1 MKKQLKKSLSLFL
14 AVLMLL
20 SCWVWVAPE
29 KAKAG
34 TATPYYVKIVS
45 NVTDT
50 GNENSSQLIINYKDT
65 NGKGDSGRKVVDFGQ
80 MSWDGNST
88 IFSGPIDGWPVSFT
102 WTWNIDDG
110 RAEEHQNITFYVGGT
125 EDTCTTQLWKDNYN
139 FTNPIIGTSYLNLS
153 ATLSTSYNPK
163 FTEIT
168 EMKTTDVAVNK
179 MPNGAA
185 VTTNVEVTAGK
196 DQYGVGWVAAL
207 PTDFTY
213 SLSYTDDSG
222 NEKTLDSSKAS
233 IAAVSGKPEAKVTIQ
248 DDIQTLFPEAN
259 SGKIYAKAT
268 YGSKSKSVA
277 INMGFPNYQA
287 TFKGNGGLIGAVSG
301 EARDEVVITKNNK
314 LYYKSVI
321 GRAPEF
327 ATRDGFVLMGY
338 YSDDNA
344 DAAGF
349 ITENNKFTGTKF
361 IDDETTV
368 PTQGDTVWYAAW
380 QAAPLNVTFVTAD
393 NQFIATIEGRHNNYL
408 TATNMYN
415 GLSELNKNIKEAYKG
430 NGSVKFNSKYEPI
443 YTDGATNYNFAGW
456 KIIESTDESLI
467 GKVEDGNN
475 HAVITND
482 VTFQAIY
489 KKADAETYTV
499 SFYDGDGK
507 VFKYTDK
514 DGNEVTASKG
524 GYNYRDDVTMP
535 ETVPTKVQD
544 EVYSYEFIG
553 WANRLVNDKGEQ
565 TGPDFH
571 AVDENDKDAQGARIV
586 YTHKDA
592 AEFTVTG
599 NASYVPV
606 FRMIPREYSVTY
618 NYTVNGGATESVTIK
633 GYHYGDNP
641 VMPAISDNYTENG
654 LRYYIDGWKVG
665 TAQNKLQLNA
675 IVIEGNTDLT
685 AGYGAPK
692 TAEYVVNFYGKDVD
706 GEKDILLNEGNN
718 TYKHNLTVAVPDVP
732 QNIDTAEALYTFAG
746 WSPAVPEKYKATA
759 DAEYRATYTKHE
771 YADVHFYNY
780 DGTLLYKLDG
790 KENSFFAKETTIPA
804 YENLVDGENV
814 LPSREEDVK
823 ATYEFI
829 GWKDSQGN
837 IVKPGEDIFQGD
849 VYLTAQYK
857 EVLKDYTVKFLND
870 DGTVIS
876 ENVYNYGAPIVVPA
890 ETPVKASDNTYD
902 YTFRAWSPEVSEVC
916 YGDATYTA
924 TYRRAYRYY
933 TVTWL
938 DDTKAF
944 YSKNSYTFG
953 SKIQQAVIDEP
964 KNENTGAPN
973 DGYAWAVDYWVQC
986 DENGQVIYDDEYNLV
1001 KFQIGMKMPAENIY
1015 FYPVFKEVAY
1025 KYSVTF
1031 NKIENNGDIK
1041 AVGTVKI
1048 AYGENINEYSGDFA
1062 SDFYKVHDNNY
1073 HYVVDYWVTTDTET
1087 VVDYIAEDVSVKPVY
1102 KAVEHTEGEV
1112 EYVVNPTCTTPG
1124 FVNIHCGEPSCEYVK
1139 TNVAQDIV
1147 ADESEPMGQIYVGSD
1162 LWTWAQFNSADIDYN
1177 DVKYINSKTTLI
1189 VNAEDT
1195 GMLSMPWN
1203 LDGKL
1208 NRGVGKIEYYVSEK
1222 AINPEYVVA
1231 GAWTEIY
1238 NRDLEKA
1245 EILKS
1250 VLSSKGMTEEAYNK
1264 LNESVVGNNQKK
1276 EIDAEVAA
1284 IQAGYK
1290 ANVTGVTSNL
1300 KVEGKDEG
1308 LKNGGTYIIYIKVS
1322 DVDPDGNADKY
1333 VSNVGYF
1340 SSGTLQYGTKAPEIT
1355 VSGEGYGAKFCAEA
1369 TISVTDD
1376 NDGVVVYIDNT
1387 EVTLENGKYVATA
1400 AGVHTVTAVDI
1411 NGNKTTK
1418 IYEITGNHSYRNYTT
1433 LATCDDNGERF
1444 DLCTVCGAKANE
1456 TVIYA
1461 TGHSFRENYT
1471 EIAATCDR
1479 NGSRTYVCENNCGTT
1494 LLLAFDKE
1502 TGELDPD
1509 KLAQAE
1515 KYDSATDTWVALE
1528 EADLDHLKAT
1538 GVHTY
1543 AKVKD
1548 EDGNDTAEDAWVID
1562 KAATCSVA
1570 GSKHRD
1576 CLECGVNG
1584 REIAEIPVDTENGHK
1599 FYRAKVTT
1607 EPTCTEKGE
1616 KTKTC
1621 RYCKKS
1627 EHVEYVDALGHIAG
1641 EYKVI
1646 TEAQCEDEGSKILV
1660 CGRCPVELGEPI
1672 EGQSGKFDGKTV
1684 EIPALGHAYVVSG
1697 IMYKAD
1703 DGKYYQDYVCAN
1715 NNTHTKKV
1723 EVEAPPAE
1731 ATVKFNFNGGYY
1743 VIPAVGSENQ
1753 FGYEPE
1759 MMKGTQSI
1767 KTNVGATISSTQIEK
1782 AIKAATATYT
1792 YTFSHW
1798 ATKNEDG
1805 TYTEVK
1811 FPIEVKG
1818 DATYYAVY
1826 AEKYVNYTITY
1837 YYEDGV
1843 TEYSKL
1849 GYRHNGE
1856 NVKLAN
1862 GPAKASDWQNDY
1874 VFAGWKVKGSNP
1886 EVVYTKDATIEGANI
1901 KLVATYTSTSKTYGV
1916 TYAYSSNNTIESF
1929 RVNAGA
1935 AAEYHGDTPA
1945 KAYDGKYHYT
1955 FTGWNKAIQL
1965 AAVKNDI
1972 YTTPNFEAT
1981 KHNCVKDLSLEV
1993 APTCTEAGIST
2004 YVCECGYSYP
2014 KVSSPAL
2021 GHEYGTPVTVNGV
2034 TTRKCTRCNETTEEG
2049 IKFNVTFY
2057 NADKESVYMT
2067 SANVVYGTLVSTIL
2081 PTPPV
2086 KPSTNTYDYAFSYW
2100 ATKSVGEDGK
2110 AVYTRIADDLKVTE
2124 ALELYPVYA
2133 DGTLRTYKVTF
2144 ISEGEIIHSVTVE
2157 AGASATCAEPKKD
2170 YDNDYHYTFKGWN
2183 YAEELKAVYRDITAT
2198 AEFTQTAHSCTA
2210 DVDTAATCKANRI
2223 DKYTCACSYSYTAEV
2238 DGSKLA
2244 HVMEEVGTE
2253 NGVTT
2258 YKCQNC
2264 DETSTEIANYTIT
2277 YYVDGKAYTSTTA
2290 AYGDKLIEKLTEEIP
2305 SKATDDSYTYE
2316 FSHWYLK
2323 DDAEEKAIADD
2334 VTVTGNMEVVAKF
2347 NATARKYTVVFAY
2360 NASNVLATVEN
2371 VDYADITTTQYNGKT
2386 PVKKNDSTYHYV
2398 FSGFKFAKTDATGSV
2413 HFYYAQFDA
2422 VEHTLTEASRID
2434 ATCQDPA
2441 KVTYNCNAC
2450 SYTRETTEGK
2460 EKPHV
2465 FVKVKETPATPEN
2478 SGKIEYKCE
2487 NCPATK
2493 SEEIKWQNPE
2503 TENVTIKITVKDSNN
2518 NLVEGAKVD
2527 IYSGSNYVA
2536 TGYTG
2541 INGVVEFKVEKGE
2554 YRAIISI
2561 KNASSVEFTFKADKD
2576 GEVNN
2581 VPSLSIRT
2589 CGCAC
2594 HHTGLWGKIFR
2605 FFHKII
2611 KSLTGEFKCCSDP
2624 SELYN

>member
-1 MKKQLKKSLSLFL
+1 M
-14 AVLMLL
+14 
-20 SCWVWVAPE
+20 
-29 KAKAG
+29 
-34 TATPYYVKIVS
+34 T
-45 NVTDT
+45 
-50 GNENSSQLIINYKDT
+50 
-65 NGKGDSGRKVVDFGQ
+65 
-80 MSWDGNST
+80 
-88 IFSGPIDGWPVSFT
+88 
-102 WTWNIDDG
+102 
-110 RAEEHQNITFYVGGT
+110 
-125 EDTCTTQLWKDNYN
+125 
-139 FTNPIIGTSYLNLS
+139 
-153 ATLSTSYNPK
+153 
-163 FTEIT
+163 
-168 EMKTTDVAVNK
+168 
-179 MPNGAA
+179 
-185 VTTNVEVTAGK
+185 
-196 DQYGVGWVAAL
+196 
-207 PTDFTY
+207 
-213 SLSYTDDSG
+213 
-222 NEKTLDSSKAS
+222 
-233 IAAVSGKPEAKVTIQ
+233 
-248 DDIQTLFPEAN
+248 
-259 SGKIYAKAT
+259 
-268 YGSKSKSVA
+268 
-277 INMGFPNYQA
+277 MG
-287 TFKGNGGLIGAVSG
+287 
-301 EARDEVVITKNNK
+301 
-314 LYYKSVI
+314 
-321 GRAPEF
+321 
-327 ATRDGFVLMGY
+327 
-338 YSDDNA
+338 
-344 DAAGF
+344 
-349 ITENNKFTGTKF
+349 
-361 IDDETTV
+361 
-368 PTQGDTVWYAAW
+368 
-380 QAAPLNVTFVTAD
+380 
-393 NQFIATIEGRHNNYL
+393 
-408 TATNMYN
+408 
-415 GLSELNKNIKEAYKG
+415 
-430 NGSVKFNSKYEPI
+430 
-443 YTDGATNYNFAGW
+443 
-456 KIIESTDESLI
+456 
-467 GKVEDGNN
+467 
-475 HAVITND
+475 
-482 VTFQAIY
+482 
-489 KKADAETYTV
+489 
-499 SFYDGDGK
+499 
-507 VFKYTDK
+507 
-514 DGNEVTASKG
+514 
-524 GYNYRDDVTMP
+524 
-535 ETVPTKVQD
+535 
-544 EVYSYEFIG
+544 
-553 WANRLVNDKGEQ
+553 
-565 TGPDFH
+565 
-571 AVDENDKDAQGARIV
+571 
-586 YTHKDA
+586 
-592 AEFTVTG
+592 
-599 NASYVPV
+599 
-606 FRMIPREYSVTY
+606 
-618 NYTVNGGATESVTIK
+618 
-633 GYHYGDNP
+633 
-641 VMPAISDNYTENG
+641 
-654 LRYYIDGWKVG
+654 
-665 TAQNKLQLNA
+665 
-675 IVIEGNTDLT
+675 
-685 AGYGAPK
+685 
-692 TAEYVVNFYGKDVD
+692 
-706 GEKDILLNEGNN
+706 
-718 TYKHNLTVAVPDVP
+718 
-732 QNIDTAEALYTFAG
+732 AEA
-746 WSPAVPEKYKATA
+746 
-759 DAEYRATYTKHE
+759 
-771 YADVHFYNY
+771 
-780 DGTLLYKLDG
+780 
-790 KENSFFAKETTIPA
+790 
-804 YENLVDGENV
+804 
-814 LPSREEDVK
+814 
-823 ATYEFI
+823 
-829 GWKDSQGN
+829 
-837 IVKPGEDIFQGD
+837 
-849 VYLTAQYK
+849 
-857 EVLKDYTVKFLND
+857 
-870 DGTVIS
+870 
-876 ENVYNYGAPIVVPA
+876 
-890 ETPVKASDNTYD
+890 
-902 YTFRAWSPEVSEVC
+902 
-916 YGDATYTA
+916 
-924 TYRRAYRYY
+924 
-933 TVTWL
+933 
-938 DDTKAF
+938 
-944 YSKNSYTFG
+944 
-953 SKIQQAVIDEP
+953 
-964 KNENTGAPN
+964 
-973 DGYAWAVDYWVQC
+973 
-986 DENGQVIYDDEYNLV
+986 
-1001 KFQIGMKMPAENIY
+1001 IY
-1015 FYPVFKEVAY
+1015 FYPVFKEVADIY
-1025 KYSVTF
+1025 EVTF
-1031 NKIENNGDIK
+1031 NIVEGTDENGEEILK
-1041 AVGTVKI
+1041 SVGTVNVP
-1048 AYGENINEYSGDFA
+1048 YGANIEDYVTPFA
-1062 SDFYKVHDNNY
+1062 ADLYKANDTKY
-1073 HYVVDYWVTTDTET
+1073 HYTIDQWLDTDPDAEIKVVK
-1087 VVDYIAEDVSVKPVY
+1087 YIFSDVSVKPVY

-1162 LWTWAQFNSADIDYN
+1162 LWTWAQFNSADGIDYN

-1195 GMLSMPWN
+1195 GMQSMPWN

-1222 AINPEYVVA
+1222 VINPEYVVA

-1250 VLSSKGMTEEAYNK
+1250 VLSSKGMTQEDYNN
-1264 LNESVVGNNQKK
+1264 LSESIVGNKK
-1276 EIDAEVAA
+1276 NEIDAEVAA

-1418 IYEITGNHSYRNYTT
+1418 IYEITGNHSCRNYTT
-1433 LATCDDNGERF
+1433 LATCEDDGERF
-1444 DLCTVCGAKANE
+1444 DLCTVCGTKANE

-1599 FYRAKVTT
+1599 FYRAKTPDGGA
-1607 EPTCTEKGE
+1607 PTCTEIGK
-1616 KTKTC
+1616 KTQTC
-1621 RYCKKS
+1621 RYCGFEKT
-1627 EHVEYVDALGHIAG
+1627 VEYTDALGHVEG
-1641 EYKVI
+1641 EMVVVV
-1646 TEAQCEDEGSKILV
+1646 EAQCEVAGSKVLTCAT
-1660 CGRCPVELGEPI
+1660 CGGYIAKADKNGKIDPEAEPYF
-1672 EGQSGKFDGKTV
+1672 E
-1684 EIPALGHAYVVSG
+1684 EIPALGHAY
-1697 IMYKAD
+1697 KAVGNPVQD
-1703 DGKYYQDYVCAN
+1703 DNGDWYQNYVCAN
-1715 NNTHTKKV
+1715 DATHTKSEKA
-1723 EVEAPPAE
+1723 EGYEPPVP
-1731 ATVKFNFNGGYY
+1731 ATVTFDYNGGI
-1743 VIPAVGSENQ
+1743 VVVTPAVGVEGEE
-1753 FGYEPE
+1753 GYIPE
-1759 MMKGTQSI
+1759 IT
-1767 KTNVGATISSTQIEK
+1767 STQFTVATSVNDTLSIAQTGKTPVK
-1782 AIKAATATYT
+1782 AKDETYT

-1818 DATYYAVY
+1818 DTTYYAVY

-1874 VFAGWKVKGSNP
+1874 VFAGWKVKGSDP
-1886 EVVYTKDATIEGANI
+1886 EVVYTKDVTIEGANI

-2004 YVCECGYSYP
+2004 YVCECGYSYT

-2034 TTRKCTRCNETTEEG
+2034 TTRKCTRCNEPTEEG

-2170 YDNDYHYTFKGWN
+2170 CDNDYHYTFKGWN

-2223 DKYTCACSYSYTAEV
+2223 DKYTCACGYSYTAEV

-2258 YKCQNC
+2258 YKCKNC

-2527 IYSGSNYVA
+2527 IYSGSNHVA
-2536 TGYTG
+2536 TVYTG
-2541 INGVVEFKVEKGE
+2541 VNGFVEYTVEKGE